1 MIRPWTPFAAEEESA
16 SDRVLQ
22 ANTSGVKF
30 SSCFSNFCSLIG
42 KTSPGR
48 AKSSKGKNM
57 KTMGKTTD
65 SCAFLRTIRC
75 FVTLGF
81 LTAVLLILT
90 APSGYALQAVRI
102 AGGFDQPVGIAAP
115 PGDTS
120 RLFVVEH
127 TGKIKIINLPS
138 GVVNEIPFL
147 DISSEILTGNEPG
160 LLAMAFDPNYA
171 VNGRFYVSYTA
182 PPIGHEAC
190 INHIAEFTVSADP
203 DIADPSSETALLLVI
218 QPQVTHDMNW
228 LGFSPRPGDE
238 GNLYIGSGDGGGECD
253 DDAGHIE
260 PGGNSQNIT
269 TLLGKIL
276 RIHPEAAP
284 GTYSIPP
291 DNPFVGMPP
300 PVKQEIWAFGLRQ
313 PVRCSWDRRTRAM
326 FIAEVGGGLREEI
339 DVQKPS
345 DPNGANYGWR
355 IREGLIQS
363 PCPQDG
369 GAPPFTDPVF
379 DYDHSVG
386 QSVVGGYVYRGNLV
400 RQFKG
405 LYVFADYLG
414 PESGDLTGRIW
425 TLRYDGHVA
434 SDFRDVTSRLF
445 PTRIG
450 NFPLNN
456 PVAFWEDN
464 SGELYIADIG
474 NGNIYMIKN

>member
-1 MIRPWTPFAAEEESA
+1 LLFKFLFVDWK
-16 SDRVLQ
+16 
-22 ANTSGVKF
+22 NF
-30 SSCFSNFCSLIG
+30 SSE
-42 KTSPGR
+42 
-48 AKSSKGKNM
+48 GKNM
-57 KTMGKTTD
+57 KIMAKTTD

-81 LTAVLLILT
+81 LTALVLILSPRT
-90 APSGYALQAVRI
+90 GYALQAVRI
-102 AGGFDQPVGIAAP
+102 AGGFDSPLGIAAP

-127 TGKIKIINLPS
+127 SGKIKIINLPS
-138 GVVNEIPFL
+138 GTVNPIPFL
-147 DISSEILTGNEPG
+147 DISDEIFLAAEPG
-160 LLAMAFDPNYA
+160 LLGMAFDPNYA
-171 VNGRFYVSYTA
+171 VNGRFYVAYTA
-182 PPIGHEAC
+182 PPIGNESC
-190 INHIAEFTVSADP
+190 ISHIAEFVVSADP
-203 DIADPSSETALLLVI
+203 DIADRSSEATLLIVN
-218 QPQVTHDMNW
+218 QPQPTHDMAW

-260 PGGNSQNIT
+260 PGGNSQNTT
-269 TLLGKIL
+269 TLLGKML

-291 DNPFVGMPP
+291 DNPFAGQPP

-313 PVRCSWDRRTRAM
+313 PWRCSFDRKTRAM
-326 FIAEVGGGLREEI
+326 FIADVGGGLREEI
-339 DVQKPS
+339 NVQKAS

-355 IREGLIQS
+355 IREGLVQS

-369 GAPPFTDPVF
+369 GAPPFVDPVF

-386 QSVVGGYVYRGNLV
+386 ICVIGGYVYRGTLV
-400 RQFKG
+400 RQFRG
-405 LYVFADYLG
+405 LYVFADTFG
-414 PESGDLTGRIW
+414 PDGGDFTGRIW
-425 TLRYDGHVA
+425 TVRYDGHVA

-456 PVAFWEDN
+456 PAGFWEDN
-464 SGELYIADIG
+464 TGELYIADVG